1 MTAPLTLSAALPLAI
16 GFLLVT
22 VFDPLGDNGPPWA
35 AWLFRLSLGAV
46 VGIGFSAIVY
56 FSLLTA
62 GLVKPWAVWTI
73 ELAVTGILA
82 ALWARRRS
90 GPAGVAVSN
99 PAPEAPGAGA
109 MAVPWI
115 LAGVFACALLL
126 LGSRLVQICT
136 ANPAGDWDASE
147 IWNLRAKFLTDQQ
160 NWRFA
165 VRPELGTRPE
175 YPLLLSSF
183 IARGWK
189 LNGAYPTIVPVLLG
203 LTFWTALFGLLVGGL
218 AIVRGATA
226 GALAGLILLS
236 TSPLLSWAAAQG
248 ADIPLAC
255 YFLATLTLLLI
266 DARCEARQPWAL
278 VWAGACAGLAAGT
291 KNEGEVFVAIV
302 AIAFLVTKPPWRRAG
317 LLLAGIVPALA
328 PTIGMKVF
336 LPAPSVLMAGQTV
349 SAILAKIADPARY
362 KLIADAAFERLMDMG
377 LVGFGPGHPL
387 VLMALLA
394 VLVRPSRDPRYR
406 PAAWICAAAAVGM
419 VLSYFGVYVIT
430 PLDLAW
436 HLFYSS
442 ERLLLQ
448 IWPCFLLLFCRLLP
462 DDAGFCLTVAGDGS
476 PS

>member
-1 MTAPLTLSAALPLAI
+1 MTASLMVSAALPLVI

-22 VFDPLGDNGPPWA
+22 VFDPLGCVGPRWA
-35 AWLFRLSLGAV
+35 VGLFRFSLGAV

-62 GLVKPWAVWTI
+62 GLVKPWDILAI
-73 ELAVTGILA
+73 ELAATGILA
-82 ALWARRRS
+82 ALWMRRRS
-90 GPAGVAVSN
+90 TPVSVAGTD
-99 PAPEAPGAGA
+99 PAPEAPTAGA
-109 MAVPWI
+109 MAVPWF
-115 LAGVFACALLL
+115 LVGVFACALLL
-126 LGSRLVQICT
+126 LGSRLVQLCT
-136 ANPAGDWDASE
+136 ANPTGDWDASE

-189 LNGAYPTIVPVLLG
+189 LGGTYVTIVPVLLG

-218 AIVRGATA
+218 AIIRGCTA
-226 GALAGLILLS
+226 GSLAGLILLS

-255 YFLATLTLLLI
+255 YFLATLALLLI
-266 DARCEARQPWAL
+266 DARYESRHPWAL
-278 VWAGACAGLAAGT
+278 VWAGVCAGLAAGT
-291 KNEGEVFVAIV
+291 KNEGEIFVAIV
-302 AIAFLVTKPPWRRAG
+302 VLAFLVTRPPWRRAG
-317 LLLAGIVPALA
+317 LLLAGIVPAIW
-328 PTIGMKVF
+328 PTLGMKLF
-336 LPAPSVLMAGQTV
+336 LPAPSVLMAGQTI
-349 SAILAKIADPARY
+349 SGMLAKVADPVRY
-362 KLIADAAFERLMDMG
+362 KLIVEAAFERFMEMG

-406 PAAWICAAAAVGM
+406 GAVWICAAAAVGM
-419 VLSYFGVYVIT
+419 VLSYFGVYLIT
-430 PLDLAW
+430 PLDLTW

-462 DDAGFCLTVAGDGS
+462 DDAGFCLTVAGQS
-476 PS
+476 